1 MKAIKNESISNI
13 NKNRDFYDK
22 KYKGVN
28 INGLLKTLNN
38 LDAFLSDATT
48 TDISW
53 VGMYI
58 NNFKDSIKGN
68 KILELG
74 CGNCAN
80 VAVMAALGAK
90 VVANDIS
97 DYSGD
102 IIKALNANYKFEHK
116 ITFVKG
122 DFTNHSILTE
132 SFDMVI
138 GKAFLHHLTLDHE
151 LEVVKKI
158 SQVLKPGGEA
168 RFFEPAVNS
177 TFLDNLRWAV
187 PMNNRPSKLFSPKA
201 FKEWE
206 DLDPHPERDNS
217 STHFKQL
224 GLQFFDVS
232 EIIPMGMLERFYR
245 ILPFSTKT
253 LRKYRRTALKLEK
266 YAPKVIQRLGARSQ
280 TIIYKKPKSINHV

>member
-1 MKAIKNESISNI
+1 MKTKENDSISNI

-22 KYKGVN
+22 KYKSVN

-38 LDAFLSDATT
+38 LDSFLEDATT

-58 NNFKDSIKGN
+58 NDFKDAVKGK

-80 VAVMAALGAK
+80 VAVLAALGAE

-97 DYSGD
+97 DYSND
-102 IIKALNANYKFEHK
+102 IIEALNANYKFDYP
-116 ITFVKG
+116 IAFVKG
-122 DFTNHSILTE
+122 DFTSHNISKD

-138 GKAFLHHLTLDHE
+138 GKAFLHHLTLEHE

-158 SQVLKPGGEA
+158 SKVLKPGGEA
-168 RFFEPAVNS
+168 RFFEPAINS
-177 TFLDNLRWAV
+177 GFLDQLRWAV

-201 FKEWE
+201 FKQWE
-206 DLDPHPERDNS
+206 DSDPHPHRDNS
-217 STHFKQL
+217 SKHFKSL
-224 GLQFFDVS
+224 GLQFFDVT
-232 EIIPMGMLERFYR
+232 EIVPMGMLERFYR
-245 ILPFSTKT
+245 VLPFSTKN
-253 LRKYRRTALKLEK
+253 LRKYRRSALKLEK
-266 YAPKVIQRLGARSQ
+266 YAPKFIQHYGARSQ
-280 TIIYKKPKSINHV
+280 TIIYKKPKPKSHV